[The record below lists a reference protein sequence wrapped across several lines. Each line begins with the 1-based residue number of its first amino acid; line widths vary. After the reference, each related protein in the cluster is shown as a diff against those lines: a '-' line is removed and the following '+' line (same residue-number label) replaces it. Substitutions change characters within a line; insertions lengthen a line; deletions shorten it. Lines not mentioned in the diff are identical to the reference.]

1 MQTVHSNIKDVCV
14 ISWNFTNMCNFA
26 CEYCPDELHNGTSGF
41 PDYDRALNFLKRLAD
56 KHENIFI
63 ELLGGET
70 TMWPKL
76 IPFMMEVKKL
86 TNVVVE
92 INTNGSR
99 TSKWWQRWCD
109 ADLATN
115 SFLVFSYHAAFCD
128 PDLFYN
134 NLEIA
139 SKDHQVVANFMLDP
153 NYWDKSYNL
162 FERAKT
168 LPIDA
173 LFKVLRKDFHPSKLI
188 DGYTDKMLEIIKNTD
203 ERYMYRRRD
212 YPKPSDSLVWPMK
225 IYYNG
230 EPAHWQKFIVEGNHK
245 FKGWKCAAGSKRFY
259 INFSGDVFACS
270 QVMSYDPSQAGK
282 YYLGNINNDIQ
293 ILDEYITCPKD
304 YCPCKMDAIVD
315 KFLP

>member
-14 ISWNFTNMCNFA
+14 VTWNFTNMCNFA
-26 CEYCPDELHNGTSGF
+26 CDYCPDELHNGSSGF
-41 PDYDRALNFLKRLAD
+41 PDYNNALNFLKRLAD

-76 IPFMMEVKKL
+76 IPFLKEVKKL
-86 TNVVVE
+86 ANVVVE

-99 TSKWWQRWCD
+99 TNKWWNRYCD
-109 ADLATN
+109 ADLSMN

-128 PDLFYN
+128 PDLFYS

-153 NYWDKSYNL
+153 KHWDKSYNL
-162 FERAKT
+162 FTRSKELA
-168 LPIDA
+168 IDS
-173 LFKVLRKDFHPSKLI
+173 LFKVLRLNFHPSKLI
-188 DGYTDKMLEIIKNTD
+188 DGYTEEMLEIIKSTDQSFKYNRNTH
-203 ERYMYRRRD
+203 
-212 YPKPSDSLVWPMK
+212 PKASEHLVWPMK

-230 EPAHWQKFIVEGNHK
+230 EQTHWQKLIVESNHK
-245 FKGWKCAAGSKRFY
+245 FKGWKCGAGSKRFY
-259 INFSGDVFACS
+259 INFNGDAFVCS
-270 QVMSYDPSQAGK
+270 QLMHYDPKKAGK
-282 YYLGNINNDIQ
+282 HYLGNLDTDIN
-293 ILDEYITCPKD
+293 ILDNYITCPKD

-315 KFLP
+315 KYLP